1 MLFKIF
7 RFSGSISSELMRY
20 YFCGAA
26 ATLVDIG
33 TLYYLRKNAALHY
46 LVSASIAF
54 ILAVLAS
61 YLLTAWFILKHY
73 TRRKFGLELAIFA
86 GINLFS
92 FGISLGVIAFF
103 SEANLRYSKAL
114 AIVLSIVWNFI
125 AKKLTLFNKLKSN

>member
-7 RFSGSISSELMRY
+7 KFSGSISSELIRY

-54 ILAVLAS
+54 ILAVLVS
-61 YLLTAWFILKHY
+61 YLLTVQLILKHY
-73 TRRKFGLELAIFA
+73 ARRKFGSELALFA
-86 GINLFS
+86 AINL
-92 FGISLGVIAFF
+92 ISLTISLSVIAYF
-103 SEANLRYSKAL
+103 SEANLLYSKAL
-114 AIVLSIVWNFI
+114 AIFLSIVWNFL
-125 AKKLTLFNKLKSN
+125 AKKLVLFNKLKSD